1 MCEEFV
7 GGDGDGPGG
16 AEGGG
21 DDEHLGVLL
30 EAVEGLFRG
39 GQVRA
44 AEDLVEDG
52 VAG

>member
-1 MCEEFV
+1 MGEEFV

-30 EAVEGLFRG
+30 EAVEGFFRG

-52 VAG
+52 VVG

>member
-1 MCEEFV
+1 MGEEFV
-7 GGDGDGPGG
+7 GGDGDRPGG

-30 EAVEGLFRG
+30 ETVEGLFLK

-52 VAG
+52 VVG